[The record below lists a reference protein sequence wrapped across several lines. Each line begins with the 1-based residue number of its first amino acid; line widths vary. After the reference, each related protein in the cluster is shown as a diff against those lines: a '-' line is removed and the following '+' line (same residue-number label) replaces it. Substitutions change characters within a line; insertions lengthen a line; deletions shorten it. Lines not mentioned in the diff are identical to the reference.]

1 MNLMHILKINMF
13 HFFILTFTLF
23 FFFFINTYL
32 NHLNLQQQIPLQV
45 SDQLIYVLIV
55 NFYPFVPKL

>member
-13 HFFILTFTLF
+13 HFFILTFTL